1 MCVPSNTKRKKRIEY
16 NQPLKMN
23 GLTVKEIENGDHY
36 TYLGMDESIG
46 ILGPLNKVRVK
57 KEYKTRLNKI

>member
-1 MCVPSNTKRKKRIEY
+1 
-16 NQPLKMN
+16 MN

-46 ILGPLNKVRVK
+46 ILAPLNKDRVK
-57 KEYKTRLNKI
+57 KEYKTRLNKIRQ